1 MTVAP
6 TTYTEAEAQLNE
18 VTVEVSNVLNSV
30 RTAIA
35 RINAAH
41 DRMGILAQ
49 AAPAGYLSLISYIN
63 TQAAANPADPTWTNI
78 KNRSDKIVGDF
89 TSINSYI
96 NNLITAINEV

>member
-49 AAPAGYLSLISYIN
+49 AAPAGYLS
-63 TQAAANPADPTWTNI
+63 
-78 KNRSDKIVGDF
+78 
-89 TSINSYI
+89 
-96 NNLITAINEV
+96 